1 MELKFGH
8 CSLLHLLVNWFYLL
22 CAVGFFHT
30 SVSLGFT
37 ISMKSPWWPWD
48 MHARFSFAWAQKKK
62 KSFPAMQIGREAWTP
77 LFEELSALCIPWET
91 PPCQE
96 QVSVQ
101 SSGWENVARFT
112 FWRWSQGIDACL
124 WCIFCLLALIRTWWT
139 VLSSQEI
146 WPFYFPSLQGGMLLI
161 TSIVPK
167 IKIRTGWVF
176 RVRKHNFFA
185 FPVSAKVASL
195 KLQQ

>member
-62 KSFPAMQIGREAWTP
+62 KIISCNANRKRGMDPTVWRTISTLHSLRDSSLPGAGIGSELRLRKCSSLYLLKMIPRRWCMP
-77 LFEELSALCIPWET
+77 LVYFLSPRVNQDLVDCAE
-91 PPCQE
+91 
-96 QVSVQ
+96 
-101 SSGWENVARFT
+101 FT
-112 FWRWSQGIDACL
+112 GNM
-124 WCIFCLLALIRTWWT
+124 T
-139 VLSSQEI
+139 VL
-146 WPFYFPSLQGGMLLI
+146 FSLI
-161 TSIVPK
+161 ARWNAS
-167 IKIRTGWVF
+167 
-176 RVRKHNFFA
+176 HNLYNSKNKNKNRLGF
-185 FPVSAKVASL
+185 
-195 KLQQ
+195 